1 MNEFITKK
9 NNLLTKDECDKI
21 IDWSF
26 SNRPMDEGITK
37 TEGYSCVTFFEKDLI
52 ELPQL
57 YSLQRSI
64 AELKNLYIKE
74 YPELNEYVSPWAL
87 DYVRIKWWIPGD
99 HYSVWLSEHSP
110 EEQQTL
116 IRVAQF
122 LIYLSDNDAYTHFKR
137 HDSVKSKCGCGIMF
151 PAYYTHTHKGS
162 ICKKGLDRFIA
173 SGYLVIL
180 PPNGNS
186 RIFNFSRWLFKRKI
200 T

>member
-1 MNEFITKK
+1 MNEFISKK

-37 TEGYSCVTFFEKDLI
+37 TEGYSSVALFEKDLI
-52 ELPQL
+52 ESPQL
-57 YSLQRSI
+57 YSLQRAI
-64 AELKNLYIKE
+64 AELKNLYIEE
-74 YPELNEYVSPWAL
+74 YPELNKYVNPWAL
-87 DYVRIKWWIPGD
+87 DYVRIKWWKPGD
-99 HYSVWLSEHSP
+99 HYSVWHSEHSP

-162 ICKKGLDRFIA
+162 ICKKGLNRFIA
-173 SGYLVIL
+173 SGYFVFL
-180 PPNGNS
+180 PPYPPYQV
-186 RIFNFSRWLFKRKI
+186 
-200 T
+200 

>member
-9 NNLLTKDECDKI
+9 DNLLTKYECSNI
-21 IDWSF
+21 INWSF
-26 SNRPMDEGITK
+26 NSRPREKYDLG
-37 TEGYSCVTFFEKDLI
+37 GYNSVTFSEKDLL
-52 ELPQL
+52 ELHQL
-57 YSLQRSI
+57 EALKRSI
-64 AELKNLYIKE
+64 VELKNLYIKE

-87 DYVRIKWWIPGD
+87 DYVRIKWWKPGD
-99 HYSVWLSEHSP
+99 HYSVWHSEHSP
-110 EEQQTL
+110 EDQKTL

-162 ICKKGLDRFIA
+162 ICKKGLNRFIA
-173 SGYLVIL
+173 SGYFVFL

-186 RIFNFSRWLFKRKI
+186 
-200 T
+200 